1 MADMHQTDA
10 AQVLGFYSRHPISAA
25 HILARLKTARGSL
38 EGVAP
43 EELYPHDQ
51 DHYGGL
57 GANDALAARA
67 GLKAGMHVVDF
78 CAGLGGPARYYARR
92 FGVSVTGIEINPDR
106 VAGAARLT
114 RLVGL
119 AASVSVL
126 DGDVRHT
133 RLEDACADAVL
144 SQEALLHVP
153 DRAAVFAEAARL
165 LRPGGR
171 LAVSDWLA
179 HRPLDLADKDILWR
193 GMAVQKQCDL
203 TTYRAMVERA
213 GLLVES
219 VDDLTAE
226 WGPLLET
233 RFAMYRAL
241 RNETLAAGTPS
252 GDDDF
257 YASYARL
264 VALVQDG
271 TLGGLRLA
279 AVK

>member
-1 MADMHQTDA
+1 MDRASP

-25 HILARLKTARGSL
+25 HILAKLKAARGTL
-38 EGVAP
+38 EGVSP

-57 GANDALAARA
+57 AANDALAERA
-67 GLKAGMHVVDF
+67 GLAAGMHVVDF
-78 CAGLGGPARYYARR
+78 CAGIGGPARYYARQ

-119 AASVSVL
+119 QDQVTVL

-133 RLEDACADAVL
+133 RLNDACADAVL

-153 DRAAVFAEAARL
+153 DRNAVFVEAARL

-171 LAVSDWLA
+171 LALTDWLA
-179 HRPLDLADKDILWR
+179 HRPLADADADILWR
-193 GMAVQKQCDL
+193 GMAVQEQCALPAYLAQVASAGLRIISAEDL
-203 TTYRAMVERA
+203 TN
-213 GLLVES
+213 
-219 VDDLTAE
+219 E
-226 WGPLLET
+226 WGPVLEA

-241 RNETLAAGTPS
+241 RAETLATGAPAG
-252 GDDDF
+252 DEDF

-264 VALVQDG
+264 VALVKDR
-271 TLGGLRLA
+271 TLGGLRLT